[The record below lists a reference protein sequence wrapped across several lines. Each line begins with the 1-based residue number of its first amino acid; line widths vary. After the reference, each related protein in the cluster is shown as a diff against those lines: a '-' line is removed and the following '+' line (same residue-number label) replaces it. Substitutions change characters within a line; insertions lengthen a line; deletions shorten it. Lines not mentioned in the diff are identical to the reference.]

1 MICTQLVYL
10 FVLNRHSRSAF
21 LCFKQ
26 KNFWKES
33 DFMQL
38 AELIGGK
45 KDVVTEVQVA
55 TKQMN
60 FLQKRLK
67 AEIVL
72 RDGTRRYFK
81 CKSIK
86 KDKALLEV
94 LLFVDCLQK
103 EMGES
108 IVWRFTDEKQ
118 FYLGS
123 KMPDRPSKIAKAKK
137 WLLDNFFL
145 LED

>member
-1 MICTQLVYL
+1 
-10 FVLNRHSRSAF
+10 
-21 LCFKQ
+21 
-26 KNFWKES
+26 
-33 DFMQL
+33 MQL
-38 AELIGGK
+38 AELLGGK
-45 KDVVTEVQVA
+45 KDVVTELQVA
-55 TKQMN
+55 TSKRTN

-72 RDGTRRYFK
+72 RDGTRRYFR

-86 KDKALLEV
+86 KDEALLEV

-123 KMPDRPSKIAKAKK
+123 KMPDRPSLAAKVKK
-137 WLLDNFFL
+137 VL
-145 LED
+145 LEYFFDLGD